1 MPCLKVACIHALLG
15 LNKRPLSMQKSTSS
29 SKASLVKHR
38 AIKRPTGRKIKKK
51 LAHIDPSIG
60 IGIIAKNFLLG

>member
-1 MPCLKVACIHALLG
+1 MKVACIHALLG

-38 AIKRPTGRKIKKK
+38 AIKRPTGRRRIKK

-60 IGIIAKNFLLG
+60 IGIIAKNFLLD